1 MPHNLIRIV
10 QPDRETVGPPGS
22 SPALVSMAIF
32 AWNEESGITST
43 LESLFQQSV
52 FTKLAEQ
59 KIRCEVFC
67 VLNGCE
73 DGTARVATE
82 FFAAWKKSSPL
93 ADYVHC
99 GVADIREK
107 GKLNA
112 WNEYVHKI
120 SSRAAK
126 TLFMMDADI
135 LIHLPNTLWNMF
147 QTLEQDKAANISID
161 RPCKDIV
168 FKAKKNLREQISVA
182 MSGLTAAAPAQ
193 LCGQL
198 YCIRAETARKIYLPK
213 DLSACEDGFI
223 KALVCT
229 DSLTQPVQA
238 NRIRLAPEAEHT
250 FEAYTSPGAIL
261 KNQKRQIMG
270 QTMVHLLID
279 GELKQLPLAE
289 RENLAAQLKNREIAD
304 PQWLKKLIA
313 AHMKRT
319 KYFWKLYPGL
329 LGQRFKAF
337 ENLSPAKRV
346 LSFPAAFAGAVAAT
360 PAAFLAWRALKS
372 GSTNYWP
379 RAQRLGLKP
388 LDVNAPKELST
399 NKSTA

>member
-1 MPHNLIRIV
+1 MPHNLVRIV
-10 QPDRETVGPPGS
+10 QPDREIANQPGS

-32 AWNEESGITST
+32 AWNEESGISST
-43 LESLFQQSV
+43 LESLFQQSI
-52 FTKLAEQ
+52 FSRLAAQ
-59 KIRCEVFC
+59 KIHCEVYC

-73 DGTARVATE
+73 DGTARVASE
-82 FFAAWKKSSPL
+82 FFAKWRKTSL
-93 ADYVHC
+93 FADFVHC
-99 GVADIREK
+99 GVADIKEK

-112 WNEYVHKI
+112 WNQYVHEI
-120 SSRAAK
+120 SSRQARS
-126 TLFMMDADI
+126 LFMMDADI

-147 QTLEQDKAANISID
+147 QTLEQDKQANVSID
-161 RPCKDIV
+161 RPCKDII
-168 FKAKKNLREQISVA
+168 FKQKKNLRERVSVA
-182 MSGLTAAAPAQ
+182 MSGVTAAAPAQ

-229 DSLTQPVQA
+229 DSLTQPIQPA
-238 NRIRLAPEAEHT
+238 RIRLAPEAEHT
-250 FEAYTSPGAIL
+250 FEAYTAPGAIL

-270 QTMVHLLID
+270 QTIVHLLID
-279 GELKQLPLAE
+279 GELKGLPQAE
-289 RENLAAQLKNREIAD
+289 RENLAVHLKNREIAD

-337 ENLSPAKRV
+337 GNMSAGQRF
-346 LSFPAAFAGAVAAT
+346 LSFPAALAGAVAAT
-360 PAAFLAWRALKS
+360 PASFLAWRALKS

-388 LDVNAPKELST
+388 IEVNSAKDLST